1 MLQFKLKMTSS
12 TKTATKFD
20 ADDNELSNFAK
31 TLALPV
37 RVAIVRIIIKHGNNT
52 PKEKLLNLPVNQATI
67 NKHISELRTLKI
79 IKQYGLKDALFYS
92 IEQDIFTK
100 MNAMFSMLFTNIGD
114 MRAKKEGEPKTDTK
128 NDVKKAFP
136 NFGAYIQHH
145 RMELNMTQDV
155 FSKKTGIDRADVSRI
170 ERGRKLLEAN
180 KLKLLSKVLYID
192 LPTLKQEYYSYK
204 IAELADESGLRDT
217 ILDSAK
223 EKFNQLKP

>member
-1 MLQFKLKMTSS
+1 MTSS

-37 RVAIVRIIIKHGNNT
+37 RVAIIRIIIEHGNNT
-52 PKEKLLNLPVNQATI
+52 PKEKLLTLPVNQETV

-79 IKQYGLKDALFYS
+79 IKQYGLNDTLFYS

-100 MNAMFSMLFTNIGD
+100 MNAMFSMLFTNIGN
-114 MRAKKEGEPKTDTK
+114 MRAKKDNGPKAGTK
-128 NDVKKAFP
+128 NDVKKVFP

-155 FSKKTGIDRADVSRI
+155 FSRKTGIDRADVSRI
-170 ERGRKLLEAN
+170 ERGRKMLEAD

-192 LPTLKQEYYSYK
+192 LPSLKKAYYSYK
-204 IAELADESGLRDT
+204 FAELADESRLKGT